1 MGLFLFSWADEK
13 NQYPTYAENK
23 TDITIESLIVNQK
36 FPEGGELVFQ
46 AKNNSQNTC
55 NRLTINVNLFS
66 KDKKTIAVLEI
77 SNPKIMKP
85 LEKFQLKERYIGKDL
100 DDVFITS
107 VIRNNDYM
115 KYWKY

>member
-1 MGLFLFSWADEK
+1 
-13 NQYPTYAENK
+13 
-23 TDITIESLIVNQK
+23 
-36 FPEGGELVFQ
+36 
-46 AKNNSQNTC
+46 
-55 NRLTINVNLFS
+55 
-66 KDKKTIAVLEI
+66 
-77 SNPKIMKP
+77 MKP